1 MTKGGREGVREEV
14 SKVCRR
20 YGRKQQS
27 DAKKIIENK
36 CTIKLQKVLTQA
48 NPSSAKSRFTE

>member
-1 MTKGGREGVREEV
+1 MREEV

-20 YGRKQQS
+20 YGRKQRS